1 MSSWQERYH
10 ARMERRRERW
20 ERHMRRRHRHHH
32 GPGCDGPGPPR
43 WQFWR
48 MHHRLRH
55 RLFWWF
61 GAAIGIAALVG
72 AGTYDLMGG
81 PGPIPLIAGA
91 LVLWAG
97 SGVIA
102 WRLTRPLGELIRVTR
117 EIGDGRLDAR
127 LDLGV
132 RSRDFGELAD
142 AVNDMAERLEK
153 QAAGQREVLAAV
165 SHEIRTPLGH
175 MRILVDTGRDTGP
188 GPWDDLE
195 REVLEVDALVD
206 QLLAGS
212 RLDFSALDRRELDAA
227 QAALLALERAG
238 LDAALLEPP
247 ATTLLIE
254 ADPTLLGRAL
264 ANLIGNARSHGNA
277 VAALRVRRGDGEVIF
292 EVDDRGP
299 GIPAEDLDRVFE
311 PFYRGKEGKGGSL
324 GLGLALVR
332 RIAAAHG
339 GRSWAE
345 NRAGGGARVGFSVG
359 RS

>member
-1 MSSWQERYH
+1 MSRRERH
-10 ARMERRRERW
+10 RERMERCW
-20 ERHMRRRHRHHH
+20 QRHMRRHARHHQH
-32 GPGCDGPGPPR
+32 GCGPDGGPR
-43 WQFWR
+43 WRFWR
-48 MHHRLRH
+48 MHSRLRH

-61 GAAIGIAALVG
+61 GAAIAVSAGVA
-72 AGTYDLMGG
+72 AGTHHLLGG
-81 PGPIPLIAGA
+81 HAGPAPLIAGA
-91 LVLWAG
+91 VVLWAA

-102 WRLTRPLGELIRVTR
+102 WRLTRPLGQLIRVTR

-127 LDLGV
+127 LELHG

-142 AVNDMAERLEK
+142 AVNDMAERLQA
-153 QAAGQREVLAAV
+153 QAAGQRELLAAV

-175 MRILVDTGRDTGP
+175 MRILVDTGRDAGP
-188 GPWDDLE
+188 GPWADLE

-227 QAALLALERAG
+227 AVALLALERAG
-238 LDAALLEPP
+238 LDASLLEPP
-247 ATTLLIE
+247 ATTLRVE

-264 ANLIGNARSHGNA
+264 ANLLANARGHGGGA
-277 VAALRVRRGDGEVIF
+277 TALRVRRGDREVQF
-292 EVDDRGP
+292 EVDDGGP
-299 GIPAEDLDRVFE
+299 GIPAEDVGRVFE

-332 RIAAAHG
+332 RIAEAHG
-339 GRSWAE
+339 GRAWAE

-359 RS
+359 VA